1 MKIEP
6 AKLQNNKANASFA
19 SLMGGDKGGVTQ
31 ISIEQLMPYPNQ
43 PFQVNHDEGLQELAE
58 DIKANGIL
66 FPVIVRPMGSQYQIL
81 AGHRRTAGAK
91 LAGLLQVPCIIK
103 DVDNATA
110 KLIVTNTNLTQ
121 RQKLLPSER
130 AFAYLMQKEAYEEL
144 GAHRVRTT
152 TQIAEDNSE
161 SVRMIQYYLRLTQLI
176 KPLLDLV
183 DNETVG
189 VKTGAVLSNLS
200 VDEQNILAGYLY
212 ELIANNIKFD
222 TKRFL
227 DIPICRPVT
236 KEKLQNLFFP
246 TKSKEEL
253 PYCSYIINGKELG
266 NMASQ
271 FQNLKRAVVSGV
283 VLEKKDYAKF
293 LAAKKAI
300 DKQLLVLE
308 GLLKEK
314 V

>member
-1 MKIEP
+1 MKIDTNKLHYASP
-6 AKLQNNKANASFA
+6 ATSFA
-19 SLMGGDKGGVTQ
+19 SLMGGEQKDIKQ
-31 ISIEQLMPYPNQ
+31 IPITQLMPYPNQ
-43 PFQVNHDEGLQELAE
+43 PFQVQNNEALQELAE
-58 DIKANGIL
+58 DIQHNGIL
-66 FPVIVRPMGSQYQIL
+66 FPVIVRPLEQDYQIL
-81 AGHRRTAGAK
+81 AGHRRTAAAQM
-91 LAGLLQVPCIIK
+91 AGLSAVPCIIK

-110 KLIVTNTNLTQ
+110 KLIVTNTNLTH

-161 SVRMIQYYLRLTQLI
+161 SVRMIQYYLKLTQLI

-183 DNETVG
+183 DIETIG
-189 VKTGAVLSNLS
+189 VKTGAIVSTLS
-200 VDEQNILAGYLY
+200 VEEQSILASYLY
-212 ELIANNIKFD
+212 DLIEKDIKFD

-227 DIPICRPVT
+227 DIPVYKPIT

-253 PYCSYIINGKELG
+253 PYSSYVISDKELRD
-266 NMASQ
+266 MASQ
-271 FQNLKRAVVSGV
+271 FQKLKRAVVSGV

-293 LAAKKAI
+293 LSAKKTI

-314 V
+314 E